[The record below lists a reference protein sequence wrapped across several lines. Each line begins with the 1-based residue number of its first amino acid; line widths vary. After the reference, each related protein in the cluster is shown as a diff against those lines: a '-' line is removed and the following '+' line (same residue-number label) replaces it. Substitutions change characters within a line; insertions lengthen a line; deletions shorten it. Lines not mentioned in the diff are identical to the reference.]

1 MNAAQFL
8 HILYAR
14 KWIILGVAFLIV
26 AITLAINLILPKEYT
41 ASATLVIDS
50 KSKDPLT
57 GQMIPSQLLPGYV
70 ATQLDVIKSRPVV
83 DRVIDQ
89 NKILDTPG
97 TRESFNESGGEGNIN
112 DWLAALLQAK
122 LDVEPSRES
131 NVITI
136 SYAATTPQFAAIMAN
151 AFAKAYIQTNL
162 DLRVEP
168 AKQVAAWYDQQME
181 QLRQNLS
188 EAQQKLTAYQRE
200 NGLLDSEERADVESR
215 RLSELAGQLVVAQSA
230 GYDSASRI
238 GQSQSLPEVINN
250 PVVQNLKAQ
259 LAQRDASLAELG
271 KKVGANHP
279 DYMRL
284 SAEVE
289 TIRTKLRDE
298 IELARSGVVATASAS
313 KQREAGL
320 RSAYEAQRSKLLS
333 MKEQREE
340 LSRLAREAENAQRI
354 YDAALQRYV
363 QIRMESQST
372 LTDIAVLNA
381 ATVPTKPSSPK
392 IILNSLIAFLVCLP
406 LAIGVGIMV
415 EMIDRRV
422 RTSADMEAA
431 LGIPLLA
438 ELSKKRFRLRD
449 LLSRLP
455 GLRRAVA
462 A

>member
-14 KWIILGVAFLIV
+14 KWIILGVAFSIV
-26 AITLAINLILPKEYT
+26 AITLAINLMLPKEYT

-70 ATQLDVIKSRPVV
+70 ATQVDVIKSRPVV
-83 DRVIDQ
+83 NKVMEQ
-89 NKILDTPG
+89 NKIVDAPG
-97 TRESFNESGGEGNIN
+97 TRERFAETGGEGNIN
-112 DWLAALLQAK
+112 DWLAGLLQTK
-122 LDVEPSRES
+122 LEVEPSRES
-131 NVITI
+131 NVITV
-136 SYAATTPQFAAIMAN
+136 SYTATTPEFAAIMAN
-151 AFAKAYIQTNL
+151 SFANAYIQTNL

-168 AKQVAAWYDQQME
+168 AKQMAVWYDQQME
-181 QLRQNLS
+181 QLRENLS
-188 EAQQKLTAYQRE
+188 KAQQKLTAYQRE
-200 NGLLDSEERADVESR
+200 KGLVDSEERADVENR
-215 RLSELAGQLVVAQSA
+215 RLTELAGQLVAAQSA
-230 GYDSASRI
+230 GYDSVSRI
-238 GQSQSLPEVINN
+238 NQSQSLPEVINN

-259 LAQRDASLAELG
+259 LAQREANLAELG
-271 KKVGANHP
+271 KKVGMNHP

-284 SAEVE
+284 SAEVD

-298 IELARSGVVATASAS
+298 IELARTGVVATASVS

-320 RSAYEAQRSKLLS
+320 RSAYEAQRTKLLS

-354 YDAALQRYV
+354 YDAGLQRYV

-372 LTDIAVLNA
+372 LTDIAILNP
-381 ATVPTKPSSPK
+381 ATVPTRPSRPNTV
-392 IILNSLIAFLVCLP
+392 LNTLIAFLVCLP
-406 LAIGVGIMV
+406 LAIGVGVMV
-415 EMIDRRV
+415 EMVDRRV
-422 RTSADMEAA
+422 RTAADMEGA

-438 ELSKKRFRLRD
+438 EISKKRFRLRD
-449 LLSRLP
+449 LFSRMP
-455 GLRRAVA
+455 GLRRAA